1 MPDMLKR
8 LPILLTVAALTVS
21 AAACGDEEESA
32 AVASPPSAETMP
44 EPAMATK
51 DIVALAQG
59 DEQLST
65 LVKAVT
71 AADLAPTLQGE
82 GPYTVFAPTNEAFAA
97 LPEGTLD
104 DLLAPAGKEQLTD
117 ILTYHVVE
125 GEVMASDL
133 TDGQVIKT
141 VQGGE
146 LKVAIDGGT
155 VTIGDATVVQPD
167 VDASNGVVHVI
178 DTVLQPEA

>member
-1 MPDMLKR
+1 MPKR
-8 LPILLTVAALTVS
+8 LPVLLIAAVLTCS
-21 AAACGDEEESA
+21 AAACGDDEDSA
-32 AVASPPSAETMP
+32 ASAQPMTTTEMAA
-44 EPAMATK
+44 PAAEAPK

-59 DEQLST
+59 NDQLST
-65 LVKAVT
+65 LVQAVT

-82 GPYTVFAPTNEAFAA
+82 GPFTVFAPTNEAFKA
-97 LPEGTLD
+97 LPQGTLD
-104 DLLAPAGKEQLTD
+104 ELLAPDGKEQLTE

-133 TDGQVIKT
+133 SDGQVIKT

-146 LKVAIDGGT
+146 LRVSIDGDE
-155 VTIGDATVVQPD
+155 VKIGDATVVQPD